1 METNNYQKFA
11 LMLAVSFVIMY
22 TVMFFNVD
30 EFNHIYLSLTR
41 VYMTLLMVAPMAL
54 LMLLL
59 MPMMYKNIKRNTFI
73 IVSSIIVFAL
83 ALTLLR
89 NQAFVGDENYM
100 QAMIPHHSSAI
111 LTSEHA
117 TIKDLELKKLS
128 EQIIKS
134 QEEEIAQMKAI
145 LERIQK

>member
-1 METNNYQKFA
+1 METNNYRKFA
-11 LMLAVSFVIMY
+11 LMLAASFVIMY
-22 TVMFFNVD
+22 TVMFLNVD

-59 MPMMYKNIKRNTFI
+59 IPMMYKNKRRNLFI

-89 NQAFVGDENYM
+89 NQAFVGDANYM

-111 LTSEHA
+111 LTSKHV
-117 TIKDLELKKLS
+117 TIKDPELKKLS

-145 LERIQK
+145 LKRIEK

>member
-1 METNNYQKFA
+1 METNNYRKFA

-22 TVMFFNVD
+22 TVMFLNVD

-41 VYMTLLMVAPMAL
+41 TYMTLLMVAPMAL

-59 MPMMYKNIKRNTFI
+59 IPMMYKNKRRNLFI

-89 NQAFVGDENYM
+89 NQAFVGDANYM

-111 LTSEHA
+111 LTSKHA
-117 TIKDLELKKLS
+117 TIKDPELKKLS

-145 LERIQK
+145 LKRIEK

>member
-1 METNNYQKFA
+1 METNNYPKFA

-22 TVMFFNVD
+22 TVMFLNVD
-30 EFNHIYLSLTR
+30 EFNHVYLSLTR

-54 LMLLL
+54 LMVLL
-59 MPMMYKNIKRNTFI
+59 MPMMYKNKKMNTVI
-73 IVSSIIVFAL
+73 IFSGIIVFAL

-89 NQAFVGDENYM
+89 SQAFVGDANYM

-111 LTSEHA
+111 LTSKHA
-117 TIKDLELKKLS
+117 TIKDPELRKLS
-128 EQIIKS
+128 EQIIQS

-145 LERIQK
+145 LERIEK